1 MLSKLSL
8 FTVASVLS
16 FTFSFQTALADPT
29 FSNITSEDFDKITE
43 DMSAN
48 FTHSSILGA
57 SKMGTVFGFQ
67 VGLVAAQTSTPRT
80 NEIVQRN
87 AGAELK
93 SLYNAGLMAA
103 VGIPMGIAFEAV
115 MFPEV
120 KSSGG
125 QLSSTSLAI
134 KYNINEVIPILP
146 INVALRGV
154 YTNSKFSFDQTVASV
169 TSSVSNKNSVTGLQ
183 LLISPMLPMVEPY
196 VGVGLLNGSN
206 ELSVSGTTSVFDAAF
221 STAQTESRSKST
233 TQILAGVDVSL
244 LLIKFGVEY
253 SQAFGTS
260 RYAAK
265 LAFGF

>member
-1 MLSKLSL
+1 MLTKNYVLSI
-8 FTVASVLS
+8 TSVLILS
-16 FTFSFQTALADPT
+16 MSSISVSADPS
-29 FSNITSEDFDKITE
+29 FSNITSDDFDKITE

-48 FTHSSILGA
+48 FTHGSVLGA
-57 SKMGTVFGFQ
+57 SKMGTIFGFQ

-93 SLYNAGLMAA
+93 SLYNAGLVAA

-115 MFPEV
+115 LFPTV

-125 QLSSTSLAI
+125 EVSSTSLAI
-134 KYNINEVIPILP
+134 KYNINEVIPVLP

-154 YTNSKFSFDQTVASV
+154 YTNSKFSFEQTVSSV
-169 TSSVSNKNSVTGLQ
+169 TSSVSNKNSVTGVQ
-183 LLISPMLPMVEPY
+183 LLISPMLPLVEPY

-206 ELSVSGTTSVFDAAF
+206 ELSVSGTTSIFDASF
-221 STAQTESRSKST
+221 STSQSESRSKSS

-260 RYAAK
+260 RYGAK